1 MDTFKDLVDHKK
13 LEQVEEYLNQEES
26 KAIIESDKNL
36 PELHCQTSSESKYK
50 LKFNETK
57 N

>member
-1 MDTFKDLVDHKK
+1 MQMDTFKDLVDHKK

-36 PELHCQTSSESKYK
+36 PELHYQSSSESKYH
-50 LKFNETK
+50 
-57 N
+57 